1 MSKSAK
7 QVVIILV
14 LLLVVSIVFA
24 LSTFK
29 EKATLAD
36 NNSQLQGEVTG
47 YKKNLAAAG
56 EKQKELASEND
67 QLKQQA
73 SEVLDKKTKLEEEL
87 TQLNTKIADFEVR
100 IETLNSERD
109 DWKGRYEKA
118 SKERDEAIA
127 KMEDAAKKLEE
138 QKKLAASQAAE
149 NSYAELDPSKQS
161 ENHWSGVL
169 QEKAQL
175 NLRIE
180 KLEGDLNQSAMDIEE
195 LKKRNSDLEMEIN
208 SLKQEKDELVRQM
221 TLKTNVADNI
231 SVDLVRE
238 KNDKK
243 AVIDQL
249 EKMKQENLDL
259 RSQVKELG
267 TMKIA
272 LEKSI
277 TRLQEDKAVIEKK
290 LIQSETVIQSR
301 LDDVIKLK
309 DDIRKASSAKPKE
322 QEVMLPPIIV
332 NGSSSQAKP
341 EAPAAPQAPQPSAQR
356 TISGKVVSVNQE
368 NNFVILDLGEK
379 SGAKIGDR
387 LSVYRDDGYIGEL
400 EIIQVRSDISAAD
413 IRKQSMPLQPGDSVK

>member
-272 LEKSI
+272 LEKKHYK
-277 TRLQEDKAVIEKK
+277 T
-290 LIQSETVIQSR
+290 
-301 LDDVIKLK
+301 
-309 DDIRKASSAKPKE
+309 
-322 QEVMLPPIIV
+322 
-332 NGSSSQAKP
+332 
-341 EAPAAPQAPQPSAQR
+341 
-356 TISGKVVSVNQE
+356 SGRQ
-368 NNFVILDLGEK
+368 G
-379 SGAKIGDR
+379 GH
-387 LSVYRDDGYIGEL
+387 
-400 EIIQVRSDISAAD
+400 
-413 IRKQSMPLQPGDSVK
+413 